1 MDEPLLLSTLLWRT
15 ERLYHDK
22 TIVTRVGPGQY
33 HSYTYAE
40 YGRRVRRLANALD
53 ALGVRQGDRVAT
65 LAWNHYRH
73 FESYYAIPGMG
84 AVLHTVNLRLFEAQQ
99 AFTINHAGSKVLIF
113 DEDQLPLVERIAAIG
128 IPGVE
133 SYVIITDGALPETTL
148 APLYSYEELLAAAS
162 PELEFPE
169 LDERSAAAI
178 CFTSATTGNPKAVVY
193 SQRALV
199 LQSMALNMH
208 NQLGI
213 REQETWLAIAPMFHA
228 NAWCV
233 PHAALLAGA
242 TLVFAGVH
250 PLGPDYIETIAD
262 QKVTGVNAVVTVGAM
277 MRDYLL
283 DGHDDIDISSL
294 RLMWLAGQAPPRGLM
309 DWWEQNRGVTVF
321 TGYGMTESSPQVC
334 FYSAKS
340 SLSDSDPEAV
350 WRRRTSGGMP
360 IPLMRI
366 KLTDES
372 GAELPWDGESLGT
385 IMIRSPYTAT
395 GYLDDPR
402 SATALVDGWFD
413 TGDLGII
420 DPDGYVT
427 VKDRAR
433 DLIKSG
439 GEWISSI
446 DLENALMTH
455 PRVREAT
462 VVSVP
467 HEKWLE
473 RPLACIVLD
482 QPASVG
488 GAELRDFLQERFARW
503 WLPDA
508 FLFLEE
514 IPKTSVGKFNKKL
527 IRELIAD
534 DQLAVLDSWTDRAEK
549 IPGHP
554 APVANFI

>member
-22 TIVTRVGPGQY
+22 TIVTRLGHDRY

-40 YGRRVRRLANALD
+40 CGQRVRRLANALTT
-53 ALGVRQGDRVAT
+53 LGVEQGDRVAT

-73 FESYYAIPGMG
+73 FETYYAVPGMG
-84 AVLHTVNLRLFEAQQ
+84 ATLHTVNLRLFEEQQ
-99 AFTINHAGSKVLIF
+99 AYTLNHAGSKVLIL
-113 DEDQLPLVERIAAIG
+113 DVDQLSLAEKLVEIG
-128 IPGVE
+128 IPGIE
-133 SYVIITDGALPETTL
+133 SFVIMTDGPLPETTL
-148 APLYSYEELLAAAS
+148 SPVYHYEELLAAAS
-162 PELEFPE
+162 PAFEFPE

-178 CFTSATTGNPKAVVY
+178 CFTSATTGNPKGVVY
-193 SQRALV
+193 SHRALV
-199 LQSMALNMH
+199 LQSMALNMQ

-213 REQETWLAIAPMFHA
+213 REQEIWMAISPMFHA

-242 TLVFAGVH
+242 TLVLPGVH
-250 PLGPDYIETIAD
+250 PLEADYIETIRD
-262 QKVTGVNAVVTVGAM
+262 QRVTGMNAAVTVGSM

-283 DGHDDIDISSL
+283 DGHDDVDTSSL
-294 RLMWLAGQAPPRGLM
+294 QRMWLGGQAPPRGLM
-309 DWWEQNRGVTVF
+309 EWWGKNRGVTVF

-340 SLSDSDPEAV
+340 SLSDLDEESV
-350 WRRRTSGGMP
+350 WRRRTSGGLP
-360 IPLMRI
+360 IPLMRVKI
-366 KLTDES
+366 VDEA
-372 GAELPWDGESLGT
+372 GEELPWDGNVVGT
-385 IMIRSPYTAT
+385 IMIRSPYTVN

-402 SATALVDGWFD
+402 SATAVIDGWFD
-413 TGDLGII
+413 TGDLGCI

-427 VKDRAR
+427 VKDRAK

-455 PRVREAT
+455 PHVREAT

-473 RPLACIVLD
+473 RPVACVVLNH
-482 QPASVG
+482 STTVT
-488 GAELRDFLQERFARW
+488 GAELSDFLQERFAKW
-503 WLPDA
+503 WIPDA
-508 FLFLEE
+508 FLFLADV
-514 IPKTSVGKFNKKL
+514 PKTSMGKFNKKL
-527 IRELIAD
+527 IRELIAEGGL
-534 DQLAVLDSWTDRAEK
+534 QPVEEWTNTSAKESSA
-549 IPGHP
+549 
-554 APVANFI
+554 APIAS